1 MDLTHSQK
9 LKQCKQTTTTL
20 IILNE
25 KREDIMKI
33 VKSIEDSGLLIKAVT
48 RTVEREA
55 IDQSGAFL
63 VMLLGILGVSV

>member
-25 KREDIMKI
+25 KTEDIMKI
-33 VKSIEDSGLLIKAVT
+33 VKSLEDSGLLIKAVT
-48 RTVEREA
+48 RTVEKEA

-63 VMLLGILGVSV
+63 VMLLGTLGVSV